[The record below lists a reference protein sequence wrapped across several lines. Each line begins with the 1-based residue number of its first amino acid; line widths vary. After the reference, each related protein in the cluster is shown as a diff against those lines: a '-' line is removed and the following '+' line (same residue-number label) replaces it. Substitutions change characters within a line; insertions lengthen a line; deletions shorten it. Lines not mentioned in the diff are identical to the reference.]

1 MSKSVLT
8 IIFLIYNLLG
18 VYSQSAPAVD
28 ENIPFLMTFGGD
40 ASTAWGDDDFC
51 QIFFCIIPNSQT
63 QPVYIRIFDP
73 DTGGSLDEAKGEFN
87 SVINFSVYGG
97 KGCWSDTAAQSIH
110 ASGKFKSGFLLASRS
125 FGSDPKL
132 DKQWFSIGPLNPSE
146 GEYVEKLRGHVFK
159 IIAQGIS
166 GDDGNIYKYFLS
178 TSPTQNIQPE
188 GGNFFTYK
196 YHFRL
201 SDDQK
206 HISQI
211 YPFVDDKTIS
221 IEVSNFDWDND
232 GIIRILSVAKNGIL
246 CETSGENNWV
256 VRRFPI
262 VEEEKNSTVEIQF
275 IKNQSTQV
283 RNNNVVIAVRNQY
296 GVSLPFYVI
305 PIGGIP
311 IYTPKIMMKK

>member
-1 MSKSVLT
+1 MPRTGCAIL
-8 IIFLIYNLLG
+8 FLFCSHFAC
-18 VYSQSAPAVD
+18 YSQSAPAVD
-28 ENIPFLMTFGGD
+28 ENIPYLMTFGAN

-51 QIFFCIIPNSQT
+51 QIFYCVIPASQT
-63 QPVYIRIFDP
+63 QPVYIRVYDP
-73 DTGGSLDEAKGEFN
+73 DTGGSLDEAKGAFN
-87 SVINFSVYGG
+87 TVVSFSVYGG
-97 KGCWSDTAAQSIH
+97 KGCWSDSSSQQS
-110 ASGKFKSGFLLASRS
+110 GYLLSTKS
-125 FGSDPKL
+125 FGADPKY
-132 DKQWFSIGPLNPSE
+132 DRKWFSFGPFNPSE

-159 IIAQGIS
+159 IIAKGVS

-178 TSPTQNIQPE
+178 TNPTQNIQPE
-188 GGNFFTYK
+188 GGNLFTYK

-201 SDDQK
+201 SDDPK
-206 HISQI
+206 HICQI

-221 IEVSNFDWDND
+221 IEISNFDWDND
-232 GIIRILSVAKNGIL
+232 GIIRIFSVAKNGVL

-275 IKNQSTQV
+275 VKNQSAQI

-296 GVSLPFYVI
+296 GISLPFYVV

-311 IYTPKIMMKK
+311 VYTPKIKMKQ